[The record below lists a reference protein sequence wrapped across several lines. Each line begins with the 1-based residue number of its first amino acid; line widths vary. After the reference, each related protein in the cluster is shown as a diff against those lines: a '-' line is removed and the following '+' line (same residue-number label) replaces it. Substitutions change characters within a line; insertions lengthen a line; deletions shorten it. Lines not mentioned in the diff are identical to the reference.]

1 MSKIITADFS
11 SGKDRV
17 TARGLWQ
24 FDRGV
29 KLKVIGINV
38 ADVNRV
44 DFASVI
50 ASDSVPVVV
59 VPDGDGT
66 FTVSIPGAVTK
77 SSYGVTA
84 YIYVDTA
91 DYGYTV
97 KAVNMPVTLR
107 QEAWKPGEEEKP
119 DPFGEVVEKVSGYAK
134 NARYFAN
141 AAAESEKAASES
153 ATTATQQATTAAQ
166 SATNASGSAESAS
179 QSAEAATTAAGNAA
193 ESATSASQ
201 SAETAGQK
209 ATAAETSASNAAES
223 ATAAEKSAT
232 AAGDSASAAKTSETA
247 ATASAVTATE
257 QAEKIKA
264 SAEQIEKN
272 KTDVAS
278 LKGDLGELEYKSLS
292 NETKAV
298 NVTSLFTLN
307 GILNKEGRF
316 FSNEGMLCTDFI
328 KAKQGDVFYLYVAQD
343 DNNSLPIAIY
353 DMNKNFIKGVE
364 NKGASYI
371 LSYLEYAVEEDCLMR
386 ISSVTTNSLIY
397 KKEHKNNSDVFDSIK
412 SNFGELETYYEDMT
426 QFVLDNGEDNKRID
440 NNGGIYDY
448 DGGFISDYIKV
459 EEGDIIKA
467 SSYVLYNNPVLI
479 LYYGTK
485 KVNKVY
491 GTEKGYQ
498 TVEVTIPPMVEYVRI
513 SSMKKSAGIEFGILK
528 NKTIVEML
536 NEKTTIAYDIPN
548 THEEMVFE
556 NVTNGYI
563 QEDGTIL
570 SIDTYKT
577 TDYIDLD
584 VYDWFHIVSDYAWN
598 ACGYVV
604 FDKDKKVLSY
614 IKDSVNT
621 IKRFDIEPK
630 KEYPN
635 GKYIRF
641 CGSSNILKVYKRKT
655 SHSIGDC
662 SEEAMNTGNVL
673 YNKKIAFCGDSFTEA
688 SNLGKPDGYDEYW
701 GCYKSYGWRIANRN
715 KMKLY
720 HDGISGSTMHIVD
733 ADNPNTRYPFAYQ
746 RYKNVPNDCDY
757 IILQFG
763 LNESSIANDD
773 STKGTKESTDATTMW
788 GSWNTVL
795 EYLITNHPTA
805 RIGVVMSD
813 AWMPQTYFT
822 TLKEICEWWGVPLL
836 DLGGDPNVPVMNGG
850 RRAGC
855 GLTLNPKVA
864 ELRNATFY
872 NAEGDAHPND
882 AGHEW
887 RSTVIENFIRSL

>member
-1 MSKIITADFS
+1 MREHIIINNDRTVTVPTSVTKIGNRFDHNVN
-11 SGKDRV
+11 KV
-17 TARGLWQ
+17 T
-24 FDRGV
+24 FDCPRY
-29 KLKVIGINV
+29 
-38 ADVNRV
+38 ADVEQTIDLSAMKIYINYIRPDKKPLSSLAENVTVDEADPTIMHFDFNVTRTVTLMDGVLDCLVCIKSTNSEGVEKHHWNSDIFSKLTVGKGMENEETIAEENIDLITQLLVNLDTTNAEVSDVSERIDGVENRV
-44 DFASVI
+44 DSVE
-50 ASDSVPVVV
+50 
-59 VPDGDGT
+59 GD
-66 FTVSIPGAVTK
+66 IDELK
-77 SSYGVTA
+77 S
-84 YIYVDTA
+84 
-91 DYGYTV
+91 
-97 KAVNMPVTLR
+97 
-107 QEAWKPGEEEKP
+107 
-119 DPFGEVVEKVSGYAK
+119 
-134 NARYFAN
+134 
-141 AAAESEKAASES
+141 
-153 ATTATQQATTAAQ
+153 
-166 SATNASGSAESAS
+166 
-179 QSAEAATTAAGNAA
+179 
-193 ESATSASQ
+193 
-201 SAETAGQK
+201 
-209 ATAAETSASNAAES
+209 
-223 ATAAEKSAT
+223 
-232 AAGDSASAAKTSETA
+232 
-247 ATASAVTATE
+247 
-257 QAEKIKA
+257 
-264 SAEQIEKN
+264 
-272 KTDVAS
+272 
-278 LKGDLGELEYKSLS
+278 DLGELEYKSLS

-307 GILNKEGRF
+307 GFLNKQGAF
-316 FSNEGMLCTDFI
+316 VSNESMLCTDFI

-353 DMNKNFIKGVE
+353 DMNKNFIKGIE

-386 ISSVTTNSLIY
+386 ISSVRNQYPLIY
-397 KKEHKNNSDVFDSIK
+397 MKEHKNNSDVFDSIK
-412 SNFGELETYYEDMT
+412 NNFGELETYYEDMT

-440 NNGGIYDY
+440 GDDYIYDY

-459 EEGDIIKA
+459 EEGDIIKV
-467 SSYVLYNNPVLI
+467 SSYVLYRNPVLI

-491 GTEKGYQ
+491 GTETGYQ
-498 TVEVTIPPMVEYVRI
+498 TVEVTIPPMVEYIRI
-513 SSMKKSAGIEFGILK
+513 SSLKKSAGIEFGILK
-528 NKTIVEML
+528 NKTVVEML
-536 NEKTTIAYDIPN
+536 NEKTTITYDIPN
-548 THEEMVFE
+548 THEEMIFE

-563 QEDGTIL
+563 KEDGTIQ
-570 SIDTYKT
+570 SGNSYTT

-584 VYDWFHIVSDYAWN
+584 VYDWFHIVSDYAYG

-621 IKRFDIEPK
+621 TKRFDIEPK

-641 CGSSNILKVYKRKT
+641 CGNTILKVYKRKT
-655 SHSIGDC
+655 SHSISDC

-673 YNKKIAFCGDSFTEA
+673 YNKKIAFCGDSFIEA
-688 SNLGKPDGYDEYW
+688 TNLGKPDGYDGYL

-720 HDGISGSTMHIVD
+720 HDGVSGSTMHIVD

-836 DLGGDPNVPVMNGG
+836 DLGGDQNVPVMNGG

>member
-1 MSKIITADFS
+1 MNIGTVTVTMNNWIVESDHSILLGTSGENAVARLDIITTVDAGWIYMLEIEHLDRGEKNIIPLTAETNKVYAVLTS
-11 SGKDRV
+11 EMLGNRGGKKLQIRAINGEQVKKSNVFRGYVNNSVNASENIPEHEKTLIDRV
-17 TARGLWQ
+17 IEEAEEALLAAQQAQQSVSTIPQTINAALEQAKESGE
-24 FDRGV
+24 FKGDKGDP
-29 KLKVIGINV
+29 GIQG
-38 ADVNRV
+38 
-44 DFASVI
+44 
-50 ASDSVPVVV
+50 PK
-59 VPDGDGT
+59 GD
-66 FTVSIPGAVTK
+66 
-77 SSYGVTA
+77 
-84 YIYVDTA
+84 
-91 DYGYTV
+91 
-97 KAVNMPVTLR
+97 
-107 QEAWKPGEEEKP
+107 PGEKGEKG
-119 DPFGEVVEKVSGYAK
+119 DTGEQG
-134 NARYFAN
+134 
-141 AAAESEKAASES
+141 
-153 ATTATQQATTAAQ
+153 AQ
-166 SATNASGSAESAS
+166 GP
-179 QSAEAATTAAGNAA
+179 
-193 ESATSASQ
+193 
-201 SAETAGQK
+201 
-209 ATAAETSASNAAES
+209 
-223 ATAAEKSAT
+223 
-232 AAGDSASAAKTSETA
+232 
-247 ATASAVTATE
+247 
-257 QAEKIKA
+257 
-264 SAEQIEKN
+264 
-272 KTDVAS
+272 
-278 LKGDLGELEYKSLS
+278 KGDLSDDEIAIKEELGDLENKSLS

-307 GILNKEGRF
+307 GFLNKQGAF
-316 FSNEGMLCTDFI
+316 VSNGGMLCTDFI
-328 KAKQGDVFYLYVAQD
+328 KAKQGDVFYLHVAQD
-343 DNNSLPIAIY
+343 DDNSLPIAIY

-364 NKGASYI
+364 NKGATYI
-371 LSYLEYAVEEDCLMR
+371 LRYLEYEVEEDCLIR
-386 ISSVTTNSLIY
+386 ISSMNANYSLIY

-412 SNFGELETYYEDMT
+412 NNFGELETYYEDMT

-440 NNGGIYDY
+440 GNGTIFDY
-448 DGGFISDYIKV
+448 DDGFISDYIKV
-459 EEGDIIKA
+459 EEGDIIKV
-467 SSYVLYNNPVLI
+467 SSYVLYGNPVLI
-479 LYYGTK
+479 LYYGTE

-513 SSMKKSAGIEFGILK
+513 SSLKKSAGIEFGILK
-528 NKTIVEML
+528 NKTVIEML
-536 NEKTTIAYDIPN
+536 DEKTTITYDIPN

-563 QEDGTIL
+563 EEDGNIISNGSYT
-570 SIDTYKT
+570 T

-584 VYDWFHIVSDYAWN
+584 VYDWFHIVSDYAWG

-641 CGSSNILKVYKRKT
+641 CGSSHILKVYKRKT

-688 SNLGKPDGYDEYW
+688 SNLGKPDGYDEYL

-720 HDGISGSTMHIVD
+720 HDGVSGSTMHIVD

-746 RYKNVPNDCDY
+746 RYKNIPNDCDY

-795 EYLITNHPTA
+795 EYLIANHPTA

-836 DLGGDPNVPVMNGG
+836 DLGGDPNVPVMNDG

-882 AGHEW
+882 LGHEW

>member
-1 MSKIITADFS
+1 MEIADKTFLIDAETRVINIPDGEEHLGVEGDVGTGHKYFKCPRIVGDDGIDLNEHQIYISYAKTNTAKATRFVGDPALYHCNDVALDETGDYVTFSWEMSGDVFKTQ
-11 SGKDRV
+11 
-17 TARGLWQ
+17 GLIA
-24 FDRGV
+24 FKVMAKKTDGESV
-29 KLKVIGINV
+29 KTCWNTRPAIGTV
-38 ADVNRV
+38 CMT
-44 DFASVI
+44 
-50 ASDSVPVVV
+50 
-59 VPDGDGT
+59 VPDGIEGIAELYPDIIT
-66 FTVSIPGAVTK
+66 QLLDRMDAVEEIATVEAMQG
-77 SSYGVTA
+77 
-84 YIYVDTA
+84 YVD
-91 DYGYTV
+91 DYLGR
-97 KAVNMPVTLR
+97 NPVQLDSTLT
-107 QEAWKPGEEEKP
+107 
-119 DPFGEVVEKVSGYAK
+119 DP
-134 NARYFAN
+134 
-141 AAAESEKAASES
+141 EKAAP
-153 ATTATQQATTAAQ
+153 A
-166 SATNASGSAESAS
+166 
-179 QSAEAATTAAGNAA
+179 
-193 ESATSASQ
+193 
-201 SAETAGQK
+201 
-209 ATAAETSASNAAES
+209 
-223 ATAAEKSAT
+223 
-232 AAGDSASAAKTSETA
+232 
-247 ATASAVTATE
+247 
-257 QAEKIKA
+257 
-264 SAEQIEKN
+264 
-272 KTDVAS
+272 DVVGE
-278 LKGDLGELEYKSLS
+278 LRGDLADLENKSLS
-292 NETKAV
+292 NETKAI
-298 NVTSLFTLN
+298 NKTTLFTLN
-307 GILNKEGRF
+307 GYLNKEGVF
-316 FSNEGMLCTDFI
+316 VSGSSQLCTDFI

-343 DNNSLPIAIY
+343 DDYSLPIAIY

-364 NKGASYI
+364 NKGKTYV
-371 LSYLEYAVEEDCLMR
+371 LRYLEYEVEEDCLIR
-386 ISSVTTNSLIY
+386 ISSVVSQNSLIY
-397 KKEHKNNSDVFDSIK
+397 KKEHKNNSNVFDSIK
-412 SNFGELETYYEDMT
+412 NNFGELETYYEDMT

-440 NNGGIYDY
+440 SWGDIFDH
-448 DGGFISDYIKV
+448 DDGFISDYIKV

-467 SSYVLYNNPVLI
+467 SSFVQYNNPVLI

-485 KVNKVY
+485 QVNKVY
-491 GTEKGYQ
+491 GTEEGYQ
-498 TVEVTIPPMVEYVRI
+498 TVEVTIPPMVECVRI
-513 SSMKKSAGIEFGILK
+513 SSLKKSAGIEFGILK
-528 NKTIVEML
+528 NKTVVEML
-536 NEKTTIAYDIPN
+536 DEKTTITYDIPN

-563 QEDGTIL
+563 KTDGTIQ
-570 SIDTYKT
+570 SESSYTT

-641 CGSSNILKVYKRKT
+641 CGDSHILKVYKRKT

-720 HDGISGSTMHIVD
+720 HDGIGGSTMHIVD
-733 ADNPNTRYPFAYQ
+733 VDNPNTNSPFAYQ

-813 AWMPQTYFT
+813 AWMSQTYFT

-836 DLGGDPNVPVMNGG
+836 DLGGDSNVPVMNGG

-882 AGHEW
+882 LGHEW

>member
-1 MSKIITADFS
+1 MPEFKDYAEKTAIDDDDISTLQESKTNITKKFS
-11 SGKDRV
+11 FLKLWNFVLSG
-17 TARGLWQ
+17 
-24 FDRGV
+24 
-29 KLKVIGINV
+29 LKGKTIDSLNTTQKNIVGAIN
-38 ADVNRV
+38 
-44 DFASVI
+44 
-50 ASDSVPVVV
+50 
-59 VPDGDGT
+59 
-66 FTVSIPGAVTK
+66 
-77 SSYGVTA
+77 
-84 YIYVDTA
+84 
-91 DYGYTV
+91 
-97 KAVNMPVTLR
+97 
-107 QEAWKPGEEEKP
+107 
-119 DPFGEVVEKVSGYAK
+119 EVVSQAK
-134 NARYFAN
+134 
-141 AAAESEKAASES
+141 
-153 ATTATQQATTAAQ
+153 
-166 SATNASGSAESAS
+166 TNASRIDTIAKLQDGSTTGDAELQDIRVGADGTKYNTAGEAVRK
-179 QSAEAATTAAGNAA
+179 QIQAAEAKIVPVDSALKESGKAADA
-193 ESATSASQ
+193 
-201 SAETAGQK
+201 K
-209 ATAAETSASNAAES
+209 VV
-223 ATAAEKSAT
+223 
-232 AAGDSASAAKTSETA
+232 GDS
-247 ATASAVTATE
+247 
-257 QAEKIKA
+257 IG
-264 SAEQIEKN
+264 
-272 KTDVAS
+272 S
-278 LKGDLGELEYKSLS
+278 LKGDLNDLENKSLS

-307 GILNKEGRF
+307 GYLNKQGAF
-316 FSNEGMLCTDFI
+316 VSNGGTLCTDFI
-328 KAKQGDVFYLYVAQD
+328 KAKQGDVFYLHVAQD
-343 DNNSLPIAIY
+343 DDNSLPIAIY

-364 NKGASYI
+364 NKGSTYA
-371 LSYLEYAVEEDCLMR
+371 LRYLEYEVEEDCLMR
-386 ISSVTTNSLIY
+386 ISSMNANYSLIY

-440 NNGGIYDY
+440 GDGVIYDY
-448 DGGFISDYIKV
+448 DGGFISDFIKV

-467 SSYVLYNNPVLI
+467 SSFVLYGNPVLI
-479 LYYGTK
+479 LYYGTE

-513 SSMKKSAGIEFGILK
+513 SSLKKSAGIEFGILK
-528 NKTIVEML
+528 NKTVIEML
-536 NEKTTIAYDIPN
+536 DEKTTITYDIPN

-563 QEDGTIL
+563 QEDGNIVSTD
-570 SIDTYKT
+570 SYTT

-584 VYDWFHIVSDYAWN
+584 VYDWFHIVSDYAWG

-641 CGSSNILKVYKRKT
+641 CGSSHILKVYKRKT
-655 SHSIGDC
+655 SHSISDC

-673 YNKKIAFCGDSFTEA
+673 YNKKIAFCGDSFIEA
-688 SNLGKPDGYDEYW
+688 TNLGKPDGYDEYL

-720 HDGISGSTMHIVD
+720 HDGVSGSTMHIVD

-773 STKGTKESTDATTMW
+773 STKGIKESTDATTMW

-836 DLGGDPNVPVMNGG
+836 DLGGDPNVPVMNDG

-882 AGHEW
+882 LGHEW